1 MTGQPA
7 GAGPVGVGPVG
18 VGPVGVGVVGAGWMG
33 HTHSR
38 AYLRVPHHYPDLP
51 LRPTLAAVADPV
63 AGLRTDAAGRYGFA
77 AAYQDWQELVADPAV
92 QIVSVATPSFLHA
105 EIGEAVARAGKHL
118 WIEKPVGNS
127 LADTERVAA
136 AVAEAAVVGRVGFNY
151 RHVPAVVKARE
162 LVRSGAIGRVTHARF
177 RMLTDYAAHPLG
189 PLSWRFQTDRGGDG
203 VIGDLLSHGIDL
215 VRHLLGEVDRLV
227 ADTAVFIRE
236 RPVSTGQ
243 ESHYSVAGDGP
254 LGQVENLDYAACLL
268 RTVDEASVFLEGSR
282 VAVGDQNNYGFE
294 IRGTHGLTAW
304 DFRRPGELAVSAG
317 TTFANQPVTTA
328 LVGPG
333 DGDYGLFQP
342 GAGIP
347 LSFDDTKV
355 IECAGLLRAVA
366 RAAPPDAASEPDSEE
381 TDQGATLADAVAT
394 SRVMAALREAA
405 PPAWSRLDA

>member
-1 MTGQPA
+1 MTGQ
-7 GAGPVGVGPVG
+7 
-18 VGPVGVGVVGAGWMG
+18 PVGVGVVGAGWMG

-38 AYLRVPHHYPDLP
+38 SYLRVPHHYPDLP
-51 LRPTLAAVADPV
+51 LRPRLAAVADPV
-63 AGLRTDAAGRYGFA
+63 DALRADSADRYGFA
-77 AAYQDWQELVADPAV
+77 ATYRDWRELVADPAV

-136 AVAEAAVVGRVGFNY
+136 AVAEAGVVGRVGFNY
-151 RHVPAVVKARE
+151 RQLPAVVKARG

-177 RMLTDYAAHPLG
+177 RLLTDYAAHPLS
-189 PLSWRFQTDRGGDG
+189 PLSWRFQTARGGDG

-215 VRHLLGEVDRLV
+215 VRHLLGDVDRLV
-227 ADTAVFIRE
+227 ADTAVFIPE
-236 RPVSTGQ
+236 RPLATGQ
-243 ESHYSVAGDGP
+243 QSHYSLAGSGP
-254 LGQVENLDYAACLL
+254 LGRVENLDYAACLL
-268 RTVDEASVFLEGSR
+268 RPVDDASVFLEGSR
-282 VAVGDQNNYGFE
+282 VGVGDQNNYGFE

-304 DFRRPGELAVSAG
+304 DFRRPGELSISAG

-366 RAAPPDAASEPDSEE
+366 RTGAQDAASGEVSEE
-381 TDQGATLADAVAT
+381 TDRGATLADAVAT
-394 SRVMAALREAA
+394 SRVMAALGAAA
-405 PPAWSRLDA
+405 PPPWHRLET